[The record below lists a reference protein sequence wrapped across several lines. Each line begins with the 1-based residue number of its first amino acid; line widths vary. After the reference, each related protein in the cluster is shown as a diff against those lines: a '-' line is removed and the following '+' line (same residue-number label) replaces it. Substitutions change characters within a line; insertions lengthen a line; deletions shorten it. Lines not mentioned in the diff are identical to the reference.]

1 VKHFDTLIK
10 IVAEVR
16 QRHPDAELTIV
27 GEGYDRDLLD
37 ELVRDLDAESWVT
50 FAGRLTDDELVDLY
64 RRAWVVAS
72 ASSHEGWGMT
82 LTEAA
87 ACGTPAVA
95 TRIAGHLDAV
105 ADGTGGLLAD
115 DEREFV
121 AHLDR
126 VLRDGAFRAELGRGA
141 VAHAERFTWGATA
154 LGTLSVLAAEA
165 KRARA
170 RTRH

>member
-1 VKHFDTLIK
+1 
-10 IVAEVR
+10 
-16 QRHPDAELTIV
+16 
-27 GEGYDRDLLD
+27 
-37 ELVRDLDAESWVT
+37 VT

-64 RRAWVVAS
+64 QRAWVVAS

-105 ADGTGGLLAD
+105 ADRTSGLLAD

-126 VLRDGAFRAELGRGA
+126 LLDDDTFRADLGRGA
-141 VAHAERFTWGATA
+141 LAHAERFTWGATA

-170 RTRH
+170 RR